1 MDAVTFAPLVAALLL
16 LLISFPV
23 HEAAHATAAWKLGDG
38 HARALGRVSL
48 DPRRHIDPLGA
59 VLLLLSAL
67 SGGGMIGW
75 AKPTPV
81 MAQSLRG
88 GSLGWAIVAVA
99 GPLSNLLLAVV
110 AAVLLGETRRKD
122 RVVGEAEQ
130 LLLALEPAATDE
142 RRVAHHQAAVAVLG
156 EDQVGRFV
164 HHGLQQAR
172 RILPRPGA
180 FSQERRQL
188 RIGLA
193 YRLVLAGALAE
204 LVPGGEEKPPARQR
218 LATLARQ
225 GSG

>member
-59 VLLLLSAL
+59 GLLLLSAL
-67 SGGGMIGW
+67 SGGGAIGW

-99 GPLSNLLLAVV
+99 GPLSNLFLAVV
-110 AAVLLGETRRKD
+110 AALLYRLIGSPPATDPVGVLIVYFTYFNAALLFLNLLPIPPFDGRALLTGVLTLVSPRLADTVEGLTSSRFAFPVVIVLLFFTPLGSLLGDLSFGLTQVLLG
-122 RVVGEAEQ
+122 
-130 LLLALEPAATDE
+130 
-142 RRVAHHQAAVAVLG
+142 
-156 EDQVGRFV
+156 
-164 HHGLQQAR
+164 
-172 RILPRPGA
+172 
-180 FSQERRQL
+180 
-188 RIGLA
+188 
-193 YRLVLAGALAE
+193 
-204 LVPGGEEKPPARQR
+204 
-218 LATLARQ
+218 
-225 GSG
+225 SG

>member
-1 MDAVTFAPLVAALLL
+1 MDAETFASIPAALLL

-23 HEAAHATAAWKLGDG
+23 DEAAHATAAWKLGDR

-59 VLLLLSAL
+59 GLLLLSAL

-110 AAVLLGETRRKD
+110 AAALYRLIGSPPSSDLFGLLIVYFTYFNAALLFLNLLPIPPFDGRALLTGVLALVSPRLADTVEELTSSRFAFPVVIVLLFFTPLGS
-122 RVVGEAEQ
+122 
-130 LLLALEPAATDE
+130 LLGDLSFGLTEFL
-142 RRVAHHQAAVAVLG
+142 LG
-156 EDQVGRFV
+156 
-164 HHGLQQAR
+164 
-172 RILPRPGA
+172 PG
-180 FSQERRQL
+180 
-188 RIGLA
+188 
-193 YRLVLAGALAE
+193 
-204 LVPGGEEKPPARQR
+204 
-218 LATLARQ
+218 
-225 GSG
+225 

>member
-1 MDAVTFAPLVAALLL
+1 MEAETFAPLVAALLL

-23 HEAAHATAAWKLGDG
+23 HEAAHAAAAWKLGDG

-59 VLLLLSAL
+59 GLLLLSAL

-110 AAVLLGETRRKD
+110 AAALYRLIGTPPATDPVGVLIVYFTYFNAALLFLNLLPIPPFDGRALLTGVLGLVSPRLADMVEGLTSSRLAFPVVIVLLFFTPLGSLLGNLSLGLTRVLLG
-122 RVVGEAEQ
+122 
-130 LLLALEPAATDE
+130 
-142 RRVAHHQAAVAVLG
+142 
-156 EDQVGRFV
+156 
-164 HHGLQQAR
+164 
-172 RILPRPGA
+172 
-180 FSQERRQL
+180 
-188 RIGLA
+188 
-193 YRLVLAGALAE
+193 AG
-204 LVPGGEEKPPARQR
+204 
-218 LATLARQ
+218 
-225 GSG
+225 

>member
-1 MDAVTFAPLVAALLL
+1 MDAETFAPLAAALLL

-59 VLLLLSAL
+59 GLLLLSAL

-110 AAVLLGETRRKD
+110 AAVLYRLIGSPPATD
-122 RVVGEAEQ
+122 PVGVLIVYFTYFNAA
-130 LLLALEPAATDE
+130 LLFLNLLPIPPFDGRALLTGVLALVSP
-142 RRVAHHQAAVAVLG
+142 
-156 EDQVGRFV
+156 
-164 HHGLQQAR
+164 
-172 RILPRPGA
+172 
-180 FSQERRQL
+180 
-188 RIGLA
+188 
-193 YRLVLAGALAE
+193 
-204 LVPGGEEKPPARQR
+204 R
-218 LATLARQ
+218 LADTVEGLTSSRFAFPVVIALLFFTPL
-225 GSG
+225 GSLLGDLSFGLTEFLLGPG

>member
-1 MDAVTFAPLVAALLL
+1 MDAVTFAPLAAALLL

-59 VLLLLSAL
+59 GLLLLSAL

-110 AAVLLGETRRKD
+110 AAVLYRLIGSPPATDPVGVLIVYFTYFNAALLFLNLLPIPPFDGRALLTGVLTLVSPRLADTVEGLTSSRLAFPVVIVLLFFTPLGSLLGDLSFGLTE
-122 RVVGEAEQ
+122 
-130 LLLALEPAATDE
+130 LLL
-142 RRVAHHQAAVAVLG
+142 G
-156 EDQVGRFV
+156 
-164 HHGLQQAR
+164 
-172 RILPRPGA
+172 PG
-180 FSQERRQL
+180 
-188 RIGLA
+188 
-193 YRLVLAGALAE
+193 
-204 LVPGGEEKPPARQR
+204 
-218 LATLARQ
+218 
-225 GSG
+225 

>member
-1 MDAVTFAPLVAALLL
+1 MDAETFAPLAAALLL

-59 VLLLLSAL
+59 GLLLLSAL

-110 AAVLLGETRRKD
+110 AAVLYRLIGSLPATD
-122 RVVGEAEQ
+122 PVGVLIVYFTYFNAA
-130 LLLALEPAATDE
+130 LLFLNLLPIPPFDGRALLTGVLALVSP
-142 RRVAHHQAAVAVLG
+142 
-156 EDQVGRFV
+156 
-164 HHGLQQAR
+164 
-172 RILPRPGA
+172 
-180 FSQERRQL
+180 
-188 RIGLA
+188 
-193 YRLVLAGALAE
+193 
-204 LVPGGEEKPPARQR
+204 R
-218 LATLARQ
+218 LADTVEGLTSSRFAFPVVIALLFFTPL
-225 GSG
+225 GSLLGDLSFGLTEFLLGPG

>member
-1 MDAVTFAPLVAALLL
+1 MDAETFAPIAAALLL

-59 VLLLLSAL
+59 GLLLLSAL
-67 SGGGMIGW
+67 SGGGAIGW

-110 AAVLLGETRRKD
+110 AAALYRLIGSPPSSDLIGLLIVYFTYFNAALLFLNLLPIPPFDGRALLTGVLALVSPRLADTVEGLTSSRFAFPVVIVLLFYTPLGSLLGDLSFGLTQVLLG
-122 RVVGEAEQ
+122 
-130 LLLALEPAATDE
+130 
-142 RRVAHHQAAVAVLG
+142 
-156 EDQVGRFV
+156 
-164 HHGLQQAR
+164 
-172 RILPRPGA
+172 
-180 FSQERRQL
+180 
-188 RIGLA
+188 
-193 YRLVLAGALAE
+193 
-204 LVPGGEEKPPARQR
+204 
-218 LATLARQ
+218 
-225 GSG
+225 SG

>member
-16 LLISFPV
+16 LIISFPV

-59 VLLLLSAL
+59 GLLLLSAL

-99 GPLSNLLLAVV
+99 GPLSNLFLAVV
-110 AAVLLGETRRKD
+110 AALLYRLIGSPPATDPAGVLIVYFTYFNAALLFLNLLPIPPFDGRALLTGVLALVSPRLADTVEGLTSSRLAFPVVIVLLFFTPLGSLLGDLSFGLTQVLLG
-122 RVVGEAEQ
+122 
-130 LLLALEPAATDE
+130 
-142 RRVAHHQAAVAVLG
+142 
-156 EDQVGRFV
+156 
-164 HHGLQQAR
+164 
-172 RILPRPGA
+172 
-180 FSQERRQL
+180 
-188 RIGLA
+188 
-193 YRLVLAGALAE
+193 
-204 LVPGGEEKPPARQR
+204 
-218 LATLARQ
+218 
-225 GSG
+225 SG

>member
-1 MDAVTFAPLVAALLL
+1 MEAETFAPLAAALLL

-59 VLLLLSAL
+59 GLLLLSAL

-99 GPLSNLLLAVV
+99 GPLSNLFLAVV
-110 AAVLLGETRRKD
+110 AAALYRLIGSPPSTDLIGLLIVYFTYFNIGLLFLNLLPIPPFDGRALLTGVLALVSPRLAHAVEGLTSSRFAFPVVIVLLFFTPLGS
-122 RVVGEAEQ
+122 
-130 LLLALEPAATDE
+130 LLGDLSFGLTEFL
-142 RRVAHHQAAVAVLG
+142 LG
-156 EDQVGRFV
+156 
-164 HHGLQQAR
+164 
-172 RILPRPGA
+172 PG
-180 FSQERRQL
+180 
-188 RIGLA
+188 
-193 YRLVLAGALAE
+193 
-204 LVPGGEEKPPARQR
+204 
-218 LATLARQ
+218 
-225 GSG
+225 

>member
-59 VLLLLSAL
+59 GLLLLSAL

-99 GPLSNLLLAVV
+99 GPLSNLFLAVV
-110 AAVLLGETRRKD
+110 AALLYRLIGSPPATDPVGVLIVYFTYFNAALLFLNLLPIPPFDGRALLTGVLALVSPRLADTVEGLTSSRFAFPVVIVLLFFTPLGS
-122 RVVGEAEQ
+122 
-130 LLLALEPAATDE
+130 LLGDLSFGLTEFL
-142 RRVAHHQAAVAVLG
+142 LG
-156 EDQVGRFV
+156 
-164 HHGLQQAR
+164 
-172 RILPRPGA
+172 PG
-180 FSQERRQL
+180 
-188 RIGLA
+188 
-193 YRLVLAGALAE
+193 
-204 LVPGGEEKPPARQR
+204 
-218 LATLARQ
+218 
-225 GSG
+225 

>member
-1 MDAVTFAPLVAALLL
+1 MDAETFAPIAAALLL

-59 VLLLLSAL
+59 GLLLLSAL
-67 SGGGMIGW
+67 SGGGAIGW

-110 AAVLLGETRRKD
+110 AAALYRLIGSPPSSEIVGGLIYNFTYFNAVLLFLN
-122 RVVGEAEQ
+122 
-130 LLLALEPAATDE
+130 LLPIPPFDGRALLTGVLALVSP
-142 RRVAHHQAAVAVLG
+142 
-156 EDQVGRFV
+156 
-164 HHGLQQAR
+164 
-172 RILPRPGA
+172 
-180 FSQERRQL
+180 
-188 RIGLA
+188 
-193 YRLVLAGALAE
+193 
-204 LVPGGEEKPPARQR
+204 R
-218 LATLARQ
+218 LADTVEGLTSSRFAFPLVIVLLFFTPL
-225 GSG
+225 GSLLGDLSFGLTEFLLGPG

>member
-59 VLLLLSAL
+59 GLLLLSAL

-99 GPLSNLLLAVV
+99 GPLSNLFLAVV
-110 AAVLLGETRRKD
+110 AALLYRLIGSPPATDPVGVLIVYFTYFNAALLFLNLLPIPPFDGRALLTGVLALVSPRLADTVEGLTSSRFAFPVVIVLLFFTPLGSLLGDLSFGLTQVLLG
-122 RVVGEAEQ
+122 
-130 LLLALEPAATDE
+130 
-142 RRVAHHQAAVAVLG
+142 
-156 EDQVGRFV
+156 
-164 HHGLQQAR
+164 
-172 RILPRPGA
+172 
-180 FSQERRQL
+180 
-188 RIGLA
+188 
-193 YRLVLAGALAE
+193 
-204 LVPGGEEKPPARQR
+204 
-218 LATLARQ
+218 
-225 GSG
+225 SG

>member
-1 MDAVTFAPLVAALLL
+1 MDAETFAPLAAALLL

-59 VLLLLSAL
+59 GLLLLSAL

-110 AAVLLGETRRKD
+110 AAALYRLIGSPPSSDLIGLLIVYFTYFNAALLFLNLLPIPPFDGRALLTGVLALVSPRLADTVEGLTSSRFAFPVVLVLIFFTPLGSLLGGLSLGLRE
-122 RVVGEAEQ
+122 
-130 LLLALEPAATDE
+130 LLL
-142 RRVAHHQAAVAVLG
+142 G
-156 EDQVGRFV
+156 
-164 HHGLQQAR
+164 
-172 RILPRPGA
+172 PG
-180 FSQERRQL
+180 
-188 RIGLA
+188 
-193 YRLVLAGALAE
+193 
-204 LVPGGEEKPPARQR
+204 
-218 LATLARQ
+218 
-225 GSG
+225 

>member
-1 MDAVTFAPLVAALLL
+1 MDAVTFAPLAAALLL

-59 VLLLLSAL
+59 GLLLLSAL

-81 MAQSLRG
+81 IAQSLRG

-110 AAVLLGETRRKD
+110 AAVLYRLIGSPPATDPVGVLIVYFTYFNAALLFLNLLPIPPFDGRALLTGVLTLVSPRLADTVEGLTSSRLAFPVVIVLLFFTPLGSLLGDLSFGLTE
-122 RVVGEAEQ
+122 
-130 LLLALEPAATDE
+130 LLL
-142 RRVAHHQAAVAVLG
+142 G
-156 EDQVGRFV
+156 
-164 HHGLQQAR
+164 
-172 RILPRPGA
+172 PG
-180 FSQERRQL
+180 
-188 RIGLA
+188 
-193 YRLVLAGALAE
+193 
-204 LVPGGEEKPPARQR
+204 
-218 LATLARQ
+218 
-225 GSG
+225 

>member
-59 VLLLLSAL
+59 GLLLLSAL

-99 GPLSNLLLAVV
+99 GPLSNLFLAVV
-110 AAVLLGETRRKD
+110 AALLYRRIGSPPATDPVGVLIVYFTYFNAALLFLNLLPIPPFDGRALLTGVLALISPRLADTVEGLTSSRLAFPVVIVLLFFTPLGSLLGDLSFGLTQVLLG
-122 RVVGEAEQ
+122 
-130 LLLALEPAATDE
+130 
-142 RRVAHHQAAVAVLG
+142 
-156 EDQVGRFV
+156 
-164 HHGLQQAR
+164 
-172 RILPRPGA
+172 PG
-180 FSQERRQL
+180 
-188 RIGLA
+188 
-193 YRLVLAGALAE
+193 
-204 LVPGGEEKPPARQR
+204 
-218 LATLARQ
+218 
-225 GSG
+225 

>member
-59 VLLLLSAL
+59 GLLLLSAL

-99 GPLSNLLLAVV
+99 GPLSNLFLAVV
-110 AAVLLGETRRKD
+110 AALLYRLIGSPPATDPVGVLIVYFTYFNAALLFLNLLPIPPFDGRALLTGVLALVSPRLADTVEGLTSSRLAFPVVIVLLFFTPLGS
-122 RVVGEAEQ
+122 
-130 LLLALEPAATDE
+130 LLGDLSFGLTEFL
-142 RRVAHHQAAVAVLG
+142 LG
-156 EDQVGRFV
+156 
-164 HHGLQQAR
+164 
-172 RILPRPGA
+172 PG
-180 FSQERRQL
+180 
-188 RIGLA
+188 
-193 YRLVLAGALAE
+193 
-204 LVPGGEEKPPARQR
+204 
-218 LATLARQ
+218 
-225 GSG
+225 

>member
-1 MDAVTFAPLVAALLL
+1 MDAETFAPLAAALLL

-59 VLLLLSAL
+59 GLLLLSAL

-99 GPLSNLLLAVV
+99 GPLSNLFLAVV
-110 AAVLLGETRRKD
+110 AAVLYRLIGSLPATD
-122 RVVGEAEQ
+122 PVGVLIVYFTYFNAA
-130 LLLALEPAATDE
+130 LLFLNLLPIPPFDGRALLTGVLALVSP
-142 RRVAHHQAAVAVLG
+142 
-156 EDQVGRFV
+156 
-164 HHGLQQAR
+164 
-172 RILPRPGA
+172 
-180 FSQERRQL
+180 
-188 RIGLA
+188 
-193 YRLVLAGALAE
+193 
-204 LVPGGEEKPPARQR
+204 R
-218 LATLARQ
+218 LADTVEGLTSSRLAFPVVIVLLFFTPLGSLLGDLSFGLTQ
-225 GSG
+225 VLLGSG

>member
-1 MDAVTFAPLVAALLL
+1 MDAETFAPLAAALLL

-59 VLLLLSAL
+59 GLLLLSAL

-110 AAVLLGETRRKD
+110 AAALYRLIGSPPSSDLFGLLIVYFTYFNAGLLFLNLLPIPPFDGRALLTGVLALVSPRLADTVEELTSSRFAFPVVIVLLFFTPLGSLLGGLS
-122 RVVGEAEQ
+122 VGLRE
-130 LLLALEPAATDE
+130 LLL
-142 RRVAHHQAAVAVLG
+142 G
-156 EDQVGRFV
+156 
-164 HHGLQQAR
+164 
-172 RILPRPGA
+172 PG
-180 FSQERRQL
+180 
-188 RIGLA
+188 
-193 YRLVLAGALAE
+193 
-204 LVPGGEEKPPARQR
+204 
-218 LATLARQ
+218 
-225 GSG
+225 

>member
-1 MDAVTFAPLVAALLL
+1 MDAETFAPLAAALLL

-59 VLLLLSAL
+59 GLLLLSAL

-110 AAVLLGETRRKD
+110 AAALYRLIGSPPATDPVGVLIVYFTYFNAALLFLNLLPIPPFDGRALLTGVLALVSPRLADTVEGLTSSRFAFPVVIALLFFTPLGSLLGDLSFGLTEF
-122 RVVGEAEQ
+122 
-130 LLLALEPAATDE
+130 LL
-142 RRVAHHQAAVAVLG
+142 G
-156 EDQVGRFV
+156 
-164 HHGLQQAR
+164 
-172 RILPRPGA
+172 PG
-180 FSQERRQL
+180 
-188 RIGLA
+188 
-193 YRLVLAGALAE
+193 
-204 LVPGGEEKPPARQR
+204 
-218 LATLARQ
+218 
-225 GSG
+225 

>member
-59 VLLLLSAL
+59 GLLLLSAL

-110 AAVLLGETRRKD
+110 AAALYRLIGSPPSSEVVGGLIFNFTYFNAALLILNLLPIPPFDGRALLTGVLALVSPRLADTVEGLTSSRFAFPVVIALLFFTPLGSLLGDLSFGLTEF
-122 RVVGEAEQ
+122 
-130 LLLALEPAATDE
+130 LL
-142 RRVAHHQAAVAVLG
+142 G
-156 EDQVGRFV
+156 
-164 HHGLQQAR
+164 
-172 RILPRPGA
+172 PG
-180 FSQERRQL
+180 
-188 RIGLA
+188 
-193 YRLVLAGALAE
+193 
-204 LVPGGEEKPPARQR
+204 
-218 LATLARQ
+218 
-225 GSG
+225 